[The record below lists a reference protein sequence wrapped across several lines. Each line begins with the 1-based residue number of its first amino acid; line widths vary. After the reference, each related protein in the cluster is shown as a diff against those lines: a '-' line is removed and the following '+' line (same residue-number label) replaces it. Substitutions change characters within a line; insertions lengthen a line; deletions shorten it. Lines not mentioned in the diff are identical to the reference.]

1 MIDADIDFCDRQIE
15 PQQETVAAIHSAI
28 QKVEHV
34 LKLADDA
41 IAKAKKEKNRITH
54 MLKVLQSR
62 FGQEKGKLRQMTRH
76 RNQLKTLKKLQMN
89 QHATIKEEKK

>member
-1 MIDADIDFCDRQIE
+1 MIDADIDFCDHQIE

-28 QKVEHV
+28 QKVEHE

-62 FGQEKGKLRQMTRH
+62 FGQEKRKLREMTRH

-89 QHATIKEEKK
+89 QHATIKDNK